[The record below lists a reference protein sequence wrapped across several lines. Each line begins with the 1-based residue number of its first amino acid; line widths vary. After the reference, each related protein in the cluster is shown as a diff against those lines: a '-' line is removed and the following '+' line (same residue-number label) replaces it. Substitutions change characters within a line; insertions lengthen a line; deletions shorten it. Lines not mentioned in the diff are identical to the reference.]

1 MPLFKLKTIEEGSA
15 ALVRNHLGEARLVNG
30 PARLT
35 LWRSKVEMLQLHYAG
50 EGQYLEVNQRTGPRL
65 CLPGPIQLHLD
76 PTKHASIHVR
86 DAILVNANEAL
97 VIYGSIG
104 TGTGVEKSAPM
115 VEGGFKRRVLYGP
128 TRYVPKPDEWIH
140 EFSWH
145 GTDPSNKTAKV
156 KDMLKFKL
164 LRIIADQFY
173 YNVREVRTKDDTTI
187 TVKLMI
193 FFELVDVVKMLDRTH
208 DPIADFINA
217 VASDTVQHCSG
228 LTYEQ
233 FVENTSQMNQLTTFG
248 SLCSRA
254 DTIGY
259 KINKVVFRGFHS
271 SDALQAMHDKAI
283 QERTR
288 LKLEADTEEHRQC
301 TLDMRLGKEEERS
314 SRQRELEKE
323 AEEHKRLMA
332 REEHAEQLREEHA
345 EQLRFLITI
354 VDMISTNIIRLERER
369 AEQRRAQEN
378 ADHESKLVQ
387 NRAEAEQ
394 RLREESDI
402 GEMKTKVESGR
413 LRQLK
418 EVFSNFSFL
427 LIVFTFLLMISLWF
441 SLSG

>member
-1 MPLFKLKTIEEGSA
+1 
-15 ALVRNHLGEARLVNG
+15 
-30 PARLT
+30 
-35 LWRSKVEMLQLHYAG
+35 MLQVHYAG
-50 EGQYLEVNQRTGPRL
+50 EGQYLEVNQRAGPRL
-65 CLPGPIQLHLD
+65 CLPGPNQLHMD

-97 VIYGSIG
+97 VIYGNS
-104 TGTGVEKSAPM
+104 EKGGSQEEKLKPI
-115 VEGGFKRRVLYGP
+115 VEGGFERRVLYGP

-145 GTDPSNKTAKV
+145 GTDPHNKTAKV

-233 FVENTSQMNQLTTFG
+233 FVENTSQMNELATFG

-254 DTIGY
+254 ETIGY

-288 LKLEADTEEHRQC
+288 LKLEGDTEEHRQR
-301 TLDMRLGKEEERS
+301 TLDMRLGKVVADYDHCRS
-314 SRQRELEKE
+314 R
-323 AEEHKRLMA
+323 KRSMA
-332 REEHAEQLREEHA
+332 MGKGNWIHHDHDHHRR
-345 EQLRFLITI
+345 RNVVPSKGII
-354 VDMISTNIIRLERER
+354 VIIVI
-369 AEQRRAQEN
+369 
-378 ADHESKLVQ
+378 K
-387 NRAEAEQ
+387 
-394 RLREESDI
+394 I
-402 GEMKTKVESGR
+402 
-413 LRQLK
+413 
-418 EVFSNFSFL
+418 
-427 LIVFTFLLMISLWF
+427 LMIIAPGGRSLIHYHHR
-441 SLSG
+441 